1 MKRLFTSLVAA
12 VALLL
17 CACGGQAQESPWQT
31 AYRETGQ
38 YLLSQPAPTT
48 GSIGGEWAVI
58 GLRRAG
64 LLTDEMARSYKAAA
78 EDYVRQAG
86 SPRLHRAKST
96 DTSRTIL
103 GLTAAGYDATAVAG
117 IDLTAGLSDMSYL
130 RIQGLNG
137 PIWALI
143 ALDCGGYAIPQAA
156 EGEEQTTREGLVSE
170 ILSAQCPDGGWT
182 LLGEASDVD
191 MTAMALTSL
200 SPYLENRDVQAAVER
215 ALTCLSRVQQDNGGF
230 MSWGTVNSESCAQ
243 VIVALTSLGI
253 DPAADSRFIKNGASP
268 LDGLCAF
275 ACVGGGFRHSDELPE
290 PPAVAPTV
298 TKQTAPVTA
307 AARQSHPNSVT
318 ASQVNPDRT
327 AAKQVASDGAIV
339 VPIEPDGMATEQG
352 FYALTAYALF
362 CRNAPRLFDLTSL
375 PP

>member
-191 MTAMALTSL
+191 SFLRFALW
-200 SPYLENRDVQAAVER
+200 PARRGRVADRQAG
-215 ALTCLSRVQQDNGGF
+215 RVQLLLEVLYHGLI
-230 MSWGTVNSESCAQ
+230 T
-243 VIVALTSLGI
+243 LGH
-253 DPAADSRFIKNGASP
+253 F
-268 LDGLCAF
+268 
-275 ACVGGGFRHSDELPE
+275 
-290 PPAVAPTV
+290 
-298 TKQTAPVTA
+298 
-307 AARQSHPNSVT
+307 
-318 ASQVNPDRT
+318 
-327 AAKQVASDGAIV
+327 
-339 VPIEPDGMATEQG
+339 VPK
-352 FYALTAYALF
+352 
-362 CRNAPRLFDLTSL
+362 
-375 PP
+375 

>member
-1 MKRLFTSLVAA
+1 
-12 VALLL
+12 
-17 CACGGQAQESPWQT
+17 
-31 AYRETGQ
+31 
-38 YLLSQPAPTT
+38 
-48 GSIGGEWAVI
+48 
-58 GLRRAG
+58 
-64 LLTDEMARSYKAAA
+64 
-78 EDYVRQAG
+78 
-86 SPRLHRAKST
+86 
-96 DTSRTIL
+96 
-103 GLTAAGYDATAVAG
+103 
-117 IDLTAGLSDMSYL
+117 
-130 RIQGLNG
+130 
-137 PIWALI
+137 
-143 ALDCGGYAIPQAA
+143 
-156 EGEEQTTREGLVSE
+156 
-170 ILSAQCPDGGWT
+170 
-182 LLGEASDVD
+182 

-275 ACVGGGFRHSDELPE
+275 ACAGGGFRHSDELPE

-318 ASQVNPDRT
+318 ASQVNPDRA

-375 PP
+375 LP

>member
-339 VPIEPDGMATEQG
+339 VPIPGYEG
-352 FYALTAYALF
+352 
-362 CRNAPRLFDLTSL
+362 
-375 PP
+375 

>member
-156 EGEEQTTREGLVSE
+156 ESRPPVRVWCRRSSPP
-170 ILSAQCPDGGWT
+170 SA
-182 LLGEASDVD
+182 L
-191 MTAMALTSL
+191 MAAG
-200 SPYLENRDVQAAVER
+200 RCWV
-215 ALTCLSRVQQDNGGF
+215 
-230 MSWGTVNSESCAQ
+230 
-243 VIVALTSLGI
+243 
-253 DPAADSRFIKNGASP
+253 K
-268 LDGLCAF
+268 
-275 ACVGGGFRHSDELPE
+275 H
-290 PPAVAPTV
+290 
-298 TKQTAPVTA
+298 
-307 AARQSHPNSVT
+307 
-318 ASQVNPDRT
+318 RT
-327 AAKQVASDGAIV
+327 
-339 VPIEPDGMATEQG
+339 
-352 FYALTAYALF
+352 
-362 CRNAPRLFDLTSL
+362 
-375 PP
+375 